1 MKRNIHNTKISIWK
15 IIIHG
20 ILLGLAISMLFVG
33 GVFAQTDTEA
43 KKPIYVL
50 DVKGVINPFTAKYTL
65 RGIGEAERGGAQL
78 AVIMLNTPGGLDT
91 SMRDINLA
99 ILNSDIPIAVYV
111 APKGARAASAG
122 VFITYSSDI
131 AAMSPGTNIGAAH
144 HVSIGGGGDEDKK
157 DDNNW
162 IDMVLDLY
170 EEAKKREKEKQ
181 KGEDKSSGE
190 IATDDSI
197 ESNGTTE
204 DKVPAVT
211 ETEKPAPKPDTTVT
225 EESKPL
231 TTQQVMS
238 EKITND
244 AVAGLRAIA
253 ELKGRNADWAE
264 KAIRESVSIPASEAY
279 EIGVVEYLSDSVE
292 ELLEQIDG
300 LVITKS
306 KQEHTLN
313 TAGAP
318 LMHVQMSA
326 IEKLMLII
334 TDPQIAYFLLMIG
347 LYGLIYE
354 VTHPGA
360 VFPGVIGGTSLVLA
374 IMAFN
379 YLPITAAGV
388 VLLLL
393 GIIFMIAEFKAP
405 GIGIL
410 AIGGVICFLLG
421 SFLLI
426 DRNYSEMVIRPESY
440 VPMAVLSVFFLVIV
454 LPRIY
459 KSMRGKVVTGMKG
472 IQETVGTVVQEIS
485 PLGKVYVHGEY
496 WDARTV
502 DGSTLEKNTKIL
514 VVKKDSDEME
524 LIVKKREDKL

>member
-1 MKRNIHNTKISIWK
+1 MTLNHKNKKSTFWTIVL
-15 IIIHG
+15 HG
-20 ILLGLAISMLFVG
+20 TLLGLAISLLHLG
-33 GVFAQTDTEA
+33 AVFAQPETET
-43 KKPIYVL
+43 KKPIYIL
-50 DVKGVINPFTAKYTL
+50 NVKGVINPFTAKYTL

-78 AVIMLNTPGGLDT
+78 VVVMLNTPGGLDT

-144 HVSIGGGGDEDKK
+144 HVSIGGGGDEGTKE
-157 DDNNW
+157 DNSW

-181 KGEDKSSGE
+181 KTEDKTSDE
-190 IATDDSI
+190 IATD
-197 ESNGTTE
+197 GATE
-204 DKVPAVT
+204 DKTPVVT
-211 ETEKPAPKPDTTVT
+211 EPEKPAPKPDATV
-225 EESKPL
+225 EDKSKPL

-264 KAIRESVSIPASEAY
+264 KAIRESDSIPASEAF
-279 EIGVVEYLSDSVE
+279 ELGVVEYLSDSVE
-292 ELLEQIDG
+292 ELLVQIDG

-306 KQEHTLN
+306 KREHTLN

-318 LMHVQMSA
+318 LRHVPMSA
-326 IEKLMLII
+326 IESLMLII

-347 LYGLIYE
+347 IYGLIYE

-374 IMAFN
+374 ILAFN
-379 YLPITAAGV
+379 YLPITAAGL
-388 VLLLL
+388 VLLIL

-440 VPMAVLSVFFLVIV
+440 LPMAVLSVLLLVIV
-454 LPRIY
+454 LPRVY
-459 KSMRGKVVTGMKG
+459 KSMRGKVATGMKG
-472 IQETVGTVVQEIS
+472 IRETVGTVVKELS

-496 WDARTV
+496 WDARTE
-502 DGSTLEKNTKIL
+502 DGSTLEKDSKI
-514 VVKKDSDEME
+514 VVVNKDSDEME
-524 LIVKKREDKL
+524 LIVKKREDKP

>member
-1 MKRNIHNTKISIWK
+1 MRNRKNKKGSFWSIVLYGTL
-15 IIIHG
+15 I
-20 ILLGLAISMLFVG
+20 GLAISMLYIG
-33 GVFAQTDTEA
+33 AVFAQSDSET

-65 RGIGEAERGGAQL
+65 RGINEAERNDAQIV
-78 AVIMLNTPGGLDT
+78 VIMLNTPGGLDT

-99 ILNSDIPIAVYV
+99 ILNADIPVAVYV

-144 HVSIGGGGDEDKK
+144 HVSIGGGGDEGNK
-157 DDNNW
+157 DDKSW
-162 IDMVLDLY
+162 VDMILDLY
-170 EEAKKREKEKQ
+170 EKAKEREQEKQ
-181 KGEDKSSGE
+181 K
-190 IATDDSI
+190 
-197 ESNGTTE
+197 TE
-204 DKVPAVT
+204 DKKPDEIIADDST
-211 ETEKPAPKPDTTVT
+211 EEKTPVITEPEKPDPKPEADGKD
-225 EESKPL
+225 ESKPQ

-253 ELKGRNADWAE
+253 ELRGRNADWAE
-264 KAIRESVSIPASEAY
+264 KAIRESDSIPASEAY
-279 EIGVVEYLSDSVE
+279 KLGVVEYLADSVE
-292 ELLEQIDG
+292 ELLTQIDG
-300 LVITKS
+300 LVIVKS
-306 KQEHTLN
+306 KHEYTLN

-318 LMHVQMSA
+318 IRHVPMSA

-347 LYGLIYE
+347 IYGLIYE

-360 VFPGVIGGTSLVLA
+360 VFPGVVGGTSLVLA

-388 VLLLL
+388 VLLVL
-393 GIIFMIAEFKAP
+393 GILFMIAELKAP

-410 AIGGVICFLLG
+410 AVGGVICFLLG

-440 VPMAVLSVFFLVIV
+440 VPMAVLSVILLVIV
-454 LPRIY
+454 LPRVY

-472 IQETVGTVVQEIS
+472 IQETVGTVVKEIS
-485 PLGKVYVHGEY
+485 PLGKVFVHGEY
-496 WDARTV
+496 WDARTE
-502 DGSTLEKNTKIL
+502 DGSNLEKGTKI
-514 VVKKDSDEME
+514 VIVKKDDDEME
-524 LIVKKREDKL
+524 PIVRKRDDDG

>member
-1 MKRNIHNTKISIWK
+1 MTRKKKNIKGTFWSIVL
-15 IIIHG
+15 HG
-20 ILLGLAISMLFVG
+20 TLLGLAISLLYVG
-33 GVFAQTDTEA
+33 AVFAQPETET
-43 KKPIYVL
+43 KKPIYIL

-65 RGIGEAERGGAQL
+65 RGIGEAERGDAQL
-78 AVIMLNTPGGLDT
+78 VVIMLNTPGGLDT

-157 DDNNW
+157 DDNSW

-170 EEAKKREKEKQ
+170 KEAKKREKEKQ
-181 KGEDKSSGE
+181 DTDE
-190 IATDDSI
+190 IATDDPI

-204 DKVPAVT
+204 DKTPVVT
-211 ETEKPAPKPDTTVT
+211 EPEKPVSKPDATVGD
-225 EESKPL
+225 ESKPL
-231 TTQQVMS
+231 STQQVMS

-264 KAIRESVSIPASEAY
+264 KAIRESDSIPASKAY

-292 ELLEQIDG
+292 ELLVQIDG
-300 LVITKS
+300 IVITKS

-318 LMHVQMSA
+318 VRHVPMSA
-326 IEKLMLII
+326 IESLMLII

-347 LYGLIYE
+347 IYGLIYE

-388 VLLLL
+388 VLLVL
-393 GIIFMIAEFKAP
+393 GILFMVAEFKAP

-440 VPMAVLSVFFLVIV
+440 LPMTILSVFLLVIV
-454 LPRIY
+454 LPRVY

-472 IQETVGTVVQEIS
+472 IQETVGTVVKEIS

-496 WDARTV
+496 WDARTD
-502 DGSTLEKNTKIL
+502 DGSTLEKDTRIV
-514 VVKKDSDEME
+514 VVKKDDDEME
-524 LIVKKREDKL
+524 LIVKKREDKS